1 MERPN
6 TTTAIK
12 ILVPVSN
19 VPVTVKFPNNHLKCP
34 SINTQVSTPSVATN
48 ERALRITALIGRIIE
63 PVKMKMSIKTLNAIQ
78 PSAQGRVRAI
88 PSCASVKSAAGPPMR
103 VPAGAGI
110 SRNAWIITSA
120 AGVRDGIDWIAE
132 MRRSAPFICV
142 GII

>member
-1 MERPN
+1 
-6 TTTAIK
+6 
-12 ILVPVSN
+12 
-19 VPVTVKFPNNHLKCP
+19 
-34 SINTQVSTPSVATN
+34 
-48 ERALRITALIGRIIE
+48 
-63 PVKMKMSIKTLNAIQ
+63 
-78 PSAQGRVRAI
+78 
-88 PSCASVKSAAGPPMR
+88 MR